1 MDYIVHGIL
10 QARILEWVAFPF
22 ARGSS
27 WLRDRTQVS
36 HIAGGSFYQL
46 SHKGSP
52 RVLQRVSYPFSSG
65 SSRPKNR
72 TGVSCIA
79 GIFFTNWAI
88 REFLID
94 ICQQFIN
101 HVSFGETFWQGFF
114 KWTFPTVPCVSSG
127 WEGSTQVSA
136 GCSSVQSISHVWL
149 FVTPW
154 TTARQ
159 ASLSITNSWS
169 LPKLMSIESVMPS
182 NHLIF
187 CCPLL
192 LLLSVF
198 PSIRVFSNE
207 SALHSHQV
215 AKVLELQLQHQSFQ
229 WTLRSGW
236 TSLQSKGLSKV
247 FSRGMKMGH
256 WISGL
261 LLTQYDHECG
271 GFFCLFSVC
280 FFSLFRSYFFEGNNS
295 YLLLFTNMH
304 HSFGNSLAIST
315 SSPWNYPKVLLE
327 SFKGLS
333 LPVPSTITCVPS
345 CNSLPG
351 RFILWTSIKT
361 IFSFRFT
368 KKLRKKYG
376 EFPYTSWP
384 VQAQPPPLLASPIRV
399 VPLLQLCIILH

>member
-27 WLRDRTQVS
+27 WLRDQTQVS
-36 HIAGGSFYQL
+36 HIAGRFFCQL
-46 SHKGSP
+46 SHKRSP

-88 REFLID
+88 REFLIN

-114 KWTFPTVPCVSSG
+114 KWTFPTVRCISFG

-136 GCSSVQSISHVWL
+136 GCSSVQSLSHVWL

-154 TTARQ
+154 TTACQ

-169 LPKLMSIESVMPS
+169 LPKLMSIESVMSS

-207 SALHSHQV
+207 SALHIRWPKYWSY
-215 AKVLELQLQHQSFQ
+215 SFNI
-229 WTLRSGW
+229 SP
-236 TSLQSKGLSKV
+236 SNE
-247 FSRGMKMGH
+247 H
-256 WISGL
+256 SGL
-261 LLTQYDHECG
+261 VGPPCSPRDSQKYSPEGCKWDFEFLGCFLLNMIMDVGG
-271 GFFCLFSVC
+271 GFVC
-280 FFSLFRSYFFEGNNS
+280 FFPSSGLISLRVIIPTYF
-295 YLLLFTNMH
+295 Y
-304 HSFGNSLAIST
+304 SLI
-315 SSPWNYPKVLLE
+315 
-327 SFKGLS
+327 
-333 LPVPSTITCVPS
+333 
-345 CNSLPG
+345 
-351 RFILWTSIKT
+351 
-361 IFSFRFT
+361 
-368 KKLRKKYG
+368 
-376 EFPYTSWP
+376 
-384 VQAQPPPLLASPIRV
+384 
-399 VPLLQLCIILH
+399 CIIHLATHWLYQLQVPEITLKYF